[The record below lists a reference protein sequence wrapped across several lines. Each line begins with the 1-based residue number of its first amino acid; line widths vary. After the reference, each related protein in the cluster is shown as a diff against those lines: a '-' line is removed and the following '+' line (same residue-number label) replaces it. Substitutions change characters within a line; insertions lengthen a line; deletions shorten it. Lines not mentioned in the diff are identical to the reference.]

1 MNFEQVSAATLPLFW
16 ILHSCNSN
24 KHYWAKY
31 MYYSVN
37 EWNLVIFDA
46 AVEKKKKKIDSL

>member
-1 MNFEQVSAATLPLFW
+1 
-16 ILHSCNSN
+16 
-24 KHYWAKY
+24 

-46 AVEKKKKKIDSL
+46 AVEKKKKIDSLQSNSRGLFLLLEETRKQTFK